1 MSEPHSTLLFRRAP
15 RGLSRRNLKRFAA
28 RLETDIAA
36 GGRFTCLFTT
46 DAELTRLNRDFLGH
60 DYPTDVLSFP
70 APGLDG
76 FLGEIAISTDRAE
89 EQARR
94 YGHPLEA
101 ELGILMLHAVLHL
114 LGMDHERDRGR
125 MARSERRYRELL
137 GLPGGL
143 IERVRT

>member
-1 MSEPHSTLLFRRAP
+1 MSEPHSTLIFRRAP
-15 RGLSRRNLKRFAA
+15 RGLSRSSLKQFAA
-28 RLETDIAA
+28 RLETDVAA
-36 GGRFTCLFTT
+36 GRTFTCLFTN
-46 DAELTRLNRDFLGH
+46 DAELERLNREFLGH

-70 APGLDG
+70 SPGPDG
-76 FLGEIAISTDRAE
+76 FLGEIAVSVDRAA

-101 ELGILMLHAVLHL
+101 ELNILMLHAVLHL

-125 MARSERRYRELL
+125 MARAERRYRKSL

-143 IERVRT
+143 IERVHT